1 METNQRC
8 ALSKFTLYAVI
19 CKIRFGYL
27 QQPEINWKIIYQ
39 LDKTG
44 FSQVFSDD
52 GSLPVFKGLLLGMVE
67 EFPFGALQKD
77 FLYPTRS

>member
-1 METNQRC
+1 MRGKDAE
-8 ALSKFTLYAVI
+8 SKASASDGDVFLNFRTSL
-19 CKIRFGYL
+19 G
-27 QQPEINWKIIYQ
+27 KIIYQ

-67 EFPFGALQKD
+67 EFLFGALQKD